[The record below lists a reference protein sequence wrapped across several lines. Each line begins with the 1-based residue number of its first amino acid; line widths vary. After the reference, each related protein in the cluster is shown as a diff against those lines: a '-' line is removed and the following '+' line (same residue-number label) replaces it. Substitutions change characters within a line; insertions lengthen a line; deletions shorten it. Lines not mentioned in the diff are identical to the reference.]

1 MIYDQNEFL
10 GADVEARSVAFSAI
24 INLVYSNDWE
34 HLTAR
39 QEWAVRKK
47 LIKLAEKLDN
57 GVLNSEQSVYSARQ
71 WAEERF
77 EERKASN
84 ETQGHTPRHQ
94 WV

>member
-1 MIYDQNEFL
+1 MIYYQNEFV

-39 QEWAVRKK
+39 QELAVRRK

-57 GVLNSEQSVYSARQ
+57 GVLNAEESVYNARQ
-71 WAEERF
+71 WVKERF
-77 EERKASN
+77 EERKAN
-84 ETQGHTPRHQ
+84 NHTQGYTPRHQ